1 MVIRMKFNVSPL
13 DVLSSK
19 TKVKIVKFL
28 LTHKASMSEREI
40 ASVSKVSHMSVNR
53 IMRELADMNFVHYVT
68 VGKAHLWRVNRKSY
82 AFKVLS
88 EVIQGSDIKSPLEE
102 LKKTILKCLPKTL
115 IKKVTLFGSI
125 ARESEKVDS
134 DIDIFILLKDK
145 QNKEKIEPSIDNLS
159 NACVELYGNR
169 LAPYV
174 LTEREMRIKKN
185 LKIVSEVNRGVQ
197 IFPRKDKT

>member
-1 MVIRMKFNVSPL
+1 MKFNVSPL

-19 TKVKIVKFL
+19 TKAKIVKFL

-40 ASVSKVSHMSVNR
+40 ASVLKVSHMSVNR
-53 IMRELADMNFVHYVT
+53 IMRELADMNFVHYVA

-82 AFKVLS
+82 VFKVLS
-88 EVIQGSDIKSPLEE
+88 EVIKGSDIKSPLEE
-102 LKKTILKCLPKTL
+102 LKKTILKHLPKTL

-125 ARESEKVDS
+125 AKESEKVDS
-134 DIDIFILLKDK
+134 DIDVFILVKDK
-145 QNKEKIEPSIDNLS
+145 QGKKKIDSSIDNLS

-185 LKIVSEVNRGVQ
+185 LKIISEVNRGVQ
-197 IFPRKDKT
+197 IFPRKDKI

>member
-1 MVIRMKFNVSPL
+1 MKFNVSPL

-68 VGKAHLWRVNRKSY
+68 VGNAHLWRVNRKSY

-102 LKKTILKCLPKTL
+102 LKKTILKHLPKTL

-125 ARESEKVDS
+125 AKESEKVDS

-145 QNKEKIEPSIDNLS
+145 QKKGKIEPSIDNLS

-174 LTEREMRIKKN
+174 LTEREIRIKKN
-185 LKIVSEVNRGVQ
+185 LKIISEVNRGVQ
-197 IFPRKDKT
+197 IFPRKDRT

>member
-1 MVIRMKFNVSPL
+1 MKFNVSPL
-13 DVLSSK
+13 DVLNSK
-19 TKVKIVKFL
+19 TKAKIVKFL

-40 ASVSKVSHMSVNR
+40 ASVLKVSHMSVNR

-82 AFKVLS
+82 VFKLLS
-88 EVIQGSDIKSPLEE
+88 EVIKGSDIKNPLEE
-102 LKKTILKCLPKTL
+102 LKKTILKHLPKTL

-125 ARESEKVDS
+125 AKESEKVDS
-134 DIDIFILLKDK
+134 DIDVFILVKDK
-145 QNKEKIEPSIDNLS
+145 QGKEKIDSSIDTLS

-185 LKIVSEVNRGVQ
+185 LKIISEVNRGVQ

>member
-1 MVIRMKFNVSPL
+1 MKFNVSPL

-82 AFKVLS
+82 TFRVLS
-88 EVIQGSDIKSPLEE
+88 KVIKGSDIKSPLDE
-102 LKKTILKCLPKTL
+102 LKKNFLKHLPKTL
-115 IKKVTLFGSI
+115 IRKVVLFGSI
-125 ARESEKVDS
+125 ARGSEQANS
-134 DIDIFILLKDK
+134 DIDVFILVKDM
-145 QNKEKIEPSIDNLS
+145 QSKEEIEASIDKLS

-174 LTEREMRIKKN
+174 LTEREMKNKKN
-185 LKIVSEVNRGVQ
+185 LKIISEINQGIQ
-197 IFPRKDKT
+197 IYPKQR